1 MNESFTFP
9 NQDEMYRRLTKLG
22 RMPSHVKNNL
32 YPILIKQAGR
42 ELSIPSLVM
51 VLVFAVDEYMGAMSS
66 SFRGVMYCLLIP
78 RLIDVLVGNEGLTKE
93 AIDFFESTS
102 L

>member
-1 MNESFTFP
+1 MNEKFTFP
-9 NQDEMYRRLTKLG
+9 DQDEMSRRLAKLG
-22 RMPSHVKNNL
+22 RMPSHVKDNL
-32 YPILIKQAGR
+32 YPILLKQAER

-51 VLVFAVDEYMGAMSS
+51 VLVFAIDEYVDAMPSA
-66 SFRGVMYCLLIP
+66 FGEIMYCLLIP

>member
-9 NQDEMYRRLTKLG
+9 NQDEMYRRLTELG